1 MALDLSSGTSAV
13 GKMRFKDSLVTDNV
27 PLLNTQKTHA
37 VNASLYSNGSSFH

>member
-1 MALDLSSGTSAV
+1 MVLDISGKTSAV

-37 VNASLYSNGSSFH
+37 VNTSLYSNGSSFH